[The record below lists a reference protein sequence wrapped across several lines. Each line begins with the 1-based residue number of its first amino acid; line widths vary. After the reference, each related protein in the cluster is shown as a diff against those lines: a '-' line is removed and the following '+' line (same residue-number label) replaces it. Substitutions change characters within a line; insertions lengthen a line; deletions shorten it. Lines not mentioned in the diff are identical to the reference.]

1 MIRLAVNGACG
12 KMGRRI
18 VALAHESQLFEI
30 AGAADAA
37 GHELLGRDAGAIAGI
52 GEIGVEI
59 TDKLAKV
66 VDVVIDFSTPSSS
79 CACAQH
85 CADHKL
91 PVLIGTTGL
100 DDEQKGIVAQAAKKT
115 AVLAAANTSLG
126 MNLLF
131 KLVGQVALAL
141 GDGYDVEITETHHRF
156 KADAPSGTALELARG
171 VATAKDWP
179 FDDCLVH
186 GRAPKQGPRKDGT
199 IGMHAI
205 RAGDTVGDHSVI
217 FAALGETVELRHCA
231 HTRDTFVRGA
241 LRAAQWLVG
250 RPCGSYTMAEVLGL

>member
-115 AVLAAANTSLG
+115 ASGLCSTS
-126 MNLLF
+126 M
-131 KLVGQVALAL
+131 
-141 GDGYDVEITETHHRF
+141 ETT
-156 KADAPSGTALELARG
+156 P
-171 VATAKDWP
+171 
-179 FDDCLVH
+179 
-186 GRAPKQGPRKDGT
+186 RA
-199 IGMHAI
+199 
-205 RAGDTVGDHSVI
+205 
-217 FAALGETVELRHCA
+217 
-231 HTRDTFVRGA
+231 
-241 LRAAQWLVG
+241 
-250 RPCGSYTMAEVLGL
+250 